1 MSEISEYE
9 AFNGPVHPVVYGNW
23 DFDISRAP
31 KGKTVVTMRLVTDK
45 DSASGQSL
53 RSVEAFEADDVILAS
68 KCGKV
73 IKSYWLPKE
82 NRWAGFKAGEEIRAW
97 QAWPSHPDASQ
108 PQEHRKPNDA

>member
-31 KGKTVVTMRLVTDK
+31 KGKTVSHQRLVPGKEAGDEC
-45 DSASGQSL
+45 SA
-53 RSVEAFEADDVILAS
+53 RTFEVFEADDVILAS

-97 QAWPSHPDASQ
+97 QAWPSHPDAPPAQ
-108 PQEHRKPNDA
+108 AKKDEQAK